1 MDNSPWAQQFS
12 KHLATLQQPEKE
24 AMLDFVVVVNVLRN
38 KETEVKQVSKGMK
51 WRLSDLNKERREL
64 LKMIM
69 ESFFSPNC
77 DTPIALRNQV
87 LRQNLKKIL
96 NLLIFYPF
104 FNFEFKNYHRD
115 FLRFCL
121 LLKGWIV
128 PKTATNRLNQWRWS
142 QWGLRPSLVGKVR
155 RQGVEKW
162 PQWGLP
168 QLHCY
173 ETQPNSQCCFA
184 FNHMKRRTKCKIHK
198 LLRFWYIQFYTNHS
212 H

>member
-1 MDNSPWAQQFS
+1 MVKFLCFFIFQGLSSQPPRDLNSLLVEIRVPEDMDNSPWAQQFS

-87 LRQNLKKIL
+87 LRQNLKKIFQFFTL
-96 NLLIFYPF
+96 KLIPF
-104 FNFEFKNYHRD
+104 F
-115 FLRFCL
+115 
-121 LLKGWIV
+121 
-128 PKTATNRLNQWRWS
+128 
-142 QWGLRPSLVGKVR
+142 
-155 RQGVEKW
+155 
-162 PQWGLP
+162 
-168 QLHCY
+168 
-173 ETQPNSQCCFA
+173 
-184 FNHMKRRTKCKIHK
+184 
-198 LLRFWYIQFYTNHS
+198 
-212 H
+212 